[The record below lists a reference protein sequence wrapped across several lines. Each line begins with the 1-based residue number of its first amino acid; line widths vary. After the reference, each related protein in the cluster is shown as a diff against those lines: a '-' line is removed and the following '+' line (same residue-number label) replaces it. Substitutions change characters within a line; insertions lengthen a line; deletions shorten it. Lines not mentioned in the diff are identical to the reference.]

1 MSTSPAPRPSIDVV
15 FTAAMDIA
23 PKIHDGSIVD
33 AVELFR
39 YADGPV
45 ALAASQFSYD
55 TAAQKLTWTAPG
67 TLAAGYYELRL
78 DGLQFYACAGSLL
91 QGGDAGLQFQIPVFD
106 AAQVLQ
112 AGSGNLQV
120 DSYSVPSLADWN
132 SDQQLDLIVGE
143 KTQAGE
149 GKVRVYLNQG
159 TAAAPVFGSF
169 FRVQAGGSDLTLPGS
184 GCLGVFPRVT
194 DWDGDG
200 RQDLLVGLAG
210 GGIHV
215 FLNTGSGNAPV
226 FGGSTPV
233 MVGEP
238 GAKAAISLGARATVA
253 MTDWNEDGRVDLVAG
268 ALDGQ
273 VRVYLNQ
280 AATGAPDFRAALLVS
295 DGSVALDDASG
306 RSSVAVIDL
315 NGDGRQDLVLGNTA
329 GEMRFFANVGTNAAP
344 AFDGVVAIQAGGAAI
359 DLAGTPRSRPFVGD
373 FNADGIP
380 DLLVGSE
387 DGLIRLYEASA
398 WPSPT
403 ASPGHTGLPGEPY
416 AFRFELPALMWHN
429 ADRPL
434 DVNGDGTVD
443 VSDALRM
450 LDELNHP
457 QYHGPTGTMLAP
469 GATGASPFYCD
480 VNADGLV
487 TPRDCLL
494 VINELNAGTGE
505 GETNADLPWCQ
516 PQFDA
521 VAPVKSHSETGAA
534 WLWAHWPAAESAAAG
549 RNELVPV
556 ASPGTAV
563 TTRDVEELRRSSL
576 SALDEILAALFEGA

>member
-1 MSTSPAPRPSIDVV
+1 M
-15 FTAAMDIA
+15 
-23 PKIHDGSIVD
+23 
-33 AVELFR
+33 
-39 YADGPV
+39 
-45 ALAASQFSYD
+45 
-55 TAAQKLTWTAPG
+55 TWTAPG
-67 TLAAGYYELRL
+67 ALAAGFYELRL
-78 DGLQFYACAGSLL
+78 DGLQLSACAGSLL
-91 QGGDAGLQFQIPVFD
+91 QGGDAGLHFQIPVFD

-112 AGSGNLQV
+112 AGSGNLHV

-132 SDQQLDLIVGE
+132 SDQRLDLIVGE
-143 KTQAGE
+143 KTQAGD

-184 GCLGVFPRVT
+184 GCLGVFPRVA

-200 RQDLLVGLAG
+200 RQDLVVGLAG
-210 GGIHV
+210 GEIQV
-215 FLNTGSGNAPV
+215 FLNAGSDMAPV

-238 GAKAAISLGARATVA
+238 GAKAAINLGARATIAV
-253 MTDWNEDGRVDLVAG
+253 TDWNEDGHVDLVAG

-280 AATGAPDFRAALLVS
+280 AASGAPDFRTTLLVS
-295 DGSVALDDASG
+295 DGSAALDDASG

-315 NGDGRQDLVLGNTA
+315 NGDGRKDLVLGNTA

-344 AFDGVVAIQAGGAAI
+344 AFDGVVAIPAGGAAI

-387 DGLIRLYEASA
+387 DGLIRLYRASA

-403 ASPGHTGLPGEPY
+403 ASPGHTGLPGEQY
-416 AFRFELPALMWHN
+416 TFRFELPALLWHN

-443 VSDALRM
+443 LSDALRM

-457 QYHGPTGTMLAP
+457 QYHGPTGAMFAT
-469 GATGASPFYCD
+469 GATGASPLFCD
-480 VNADGLV
+480 VNADGLL

-494 VINELNAGTGE
+494 VINELNDGTGE
-505 GETNADLPWCQ
+505 GETNADLLWWP

-521 VAPVKSHSETGAA
+521 VSRTNEDVETGAES
-534 WLWAHWPAAESAAAG
+534 LWARWPDTASATAG
-549 RNELVPV
+549 LSELVPI
-556 ASPGTAV
+556 ASPV
-563 TTRDVEELRRSSL
+563 TVATTQDAADLRRTSL
-576 SALDEILAALFEGA
+576 PELDESLTALFKGA